1 MQSMVVGSQP
11 QQCTTLTWLL
21 VGDIREMLQDHLDD
35 EAIRWLKPVLDALIS
50 AMCEQSELTS
60 QEGWYDD
67 LLGTF
72 PQFISRVAGIEA
84 EQNELC
90 RSLRELRNGIERD
103 IPLQRLA
110 AELEAGLRDWVLLMT
125 RHSRRQTVLLQ
136 DAWYTEIGGEG

>member
-1 MQSMVVGSQP
+1 MQSVLVGSQP

-35 EAIRWLKPVLDALIS
+35 EAIRWLKPILDSLIG
-50 AMCEQSELTS
+50 AMCEQSELHS
-60 QEGWYDD
+60 SDGLYDD

-72 PQFISRVAGIEA
+72 PHLITRVAGIEA

-103 IPLQRLA
+103 IPLERLA
-110 AELEAGLRDWVLLMT
+110 ADIEEGLGDWVNLMT
-125 RHSRRQTVLLQ
+125 SHSRREAVLLQ
-136 DAWYTEIGGEG
+136 DVWYTEIGGEG

>member
-1 MQSMVVGSQP
+1 MQSVLVGSQP

-35 EAIRWLKPVLDALIS
+35 EAIRWLKPILDSLIG
-50 AMCEQSELTS
+50 AMCEQSELHS
-60 QEGWYDD
+60 IAGLYDD

-72 PQFISRVAGIEA
+72 PHLITRVAGIEA

-110 AELEAGLRDWVLLMT
+110 AEIEEGLGDWVNLMT
-125 RHSRRQTVLLQ
+125 SHSRREAVLLQ
-136 DAWYTEIGGEG
+136 DVWYTEIGGEG

>member
-35 EAIRWLKPVLDALIS
+35 EAIRWLKPILDALIS
-50 AMCEQSELTS
+50 AMCEQSELLNS
-60 QEGWYDD
+60 EGWYDD
-67 LLGTF
+67 LLGAH
-72 PQFISRVAGIEA
+72 PQFISRVASIES

-103 IPLQRLA
+103 IPLTRIA
-110 AELEAGLRDWVLLMT
+110 AELETGLGDWVNLMT
-125 RHSRRQTVLLQ
+125 RHSRREALLLQ

>member
-1 MQSMVVGSQP
+1 MQPVLVGSQP

-35 EAIRWLKPVLDALIS
+35 EAIRWLKPVLDSLIR
-50 AMCEQSELTS
+50 AMCEQSELHS
-60 QEGWYDD
+60 NDGLYDD

-72 PQFISRVAGIEA
+72 PHLISRVAGIEA

-103 IPLQRLA
+103 IPLERLA
-110 AELEAGLRDWVLLMT
+110 AELEEGLGDWVDLMT
-125 RHSRRQTVLLQ
+125 RHSRREAVLLQ
-136 DAWYTEIGGEG
+136 DVWYTEIGGEG

>member
-1 MQSMVVGSQP
+1 MQSVLVGSQP

-35 EAIRWLKPVLDALIS
+35 EAIRWLKPILDSLIG
-50 AMCEQSELTS
+50 AMCEQSELHS
-60 QEGWYDD
+60 RAGLYDD

-72 PQFISRVAGIEA
+72 PHLITRVAGIEA

-110 AELEAGLRDWVLLMT
+110 AELEEGLGDWVNCMI
-125 RHSRRQTVLLQ
+125 RHSRREAVLLQ
-136 DAWYTEIGGEG
+136 DVWYTEIGGEG

>member
-1 MQSMVVGSQP
+1 MQSVLVGSQP

-35 EAIRWLKPVLDALIS
+35 EAIRWLKPILDSLIG
-50 AMCEQSELTS
+50 AMCEQSELHS
-60 QEGWYDD
+60 SDGLYDD

-72 PQFISRVAGIEA
+72 PHLITRVAGIEA

-110 AELEAGLRDWVLLMT
+110 ADIEEGLGDWVNLMT
-125 RHSRRQTVLLQ
+125 SHSRREAVLLQ
-136 DAWYTEIGGEG
+136 DVWYTEIGGEG

>member
-1 MQSMVVGSQP
+1 MHPVLVGSQP

-35 EAIRWLKPVLDALIS
+35 EAIRWLKPILDSLIG
-50 AMCEQSELTS
+50 AMCEQSELHFS
-60 QEGWYDD
+60 DGLYDD

-72 PQFISRVAGIEA
+72 PHLITRVAGIEA

-110 AELEAGLRDWVLLMT
+110 AEIEEGLGDWVNLMT
-125 RHSRRQTVLLQ
+125 SHSRREAVLLQ
-136 DAWYTEIGGEG
+136 DVWYTEIGGEG

>member
-1 MQSMVVGSQP
+1 MHPVLVGSQP

-21 VGDIREMLQDHLDD
+21 VGDIREMLQDHRDD
-35 EAIRWLKPVLDALIS
+35 EAIRWLKPVLDSLIR
-50 AMCEQSELTS
+50 AMCEQSELHFS
-60 QEGWYDD
+60 DGLYDD

-72 PQFISRVAGIEA
+72 PHLITRVAGIEA

-110 AELEAGLRDWVLLMT
+110 ADIEEGLGDWVNLMT
-125 RHSRRQTVLLQ
+125 SHSRREAVLLQ
-136 DAWYTEIGGEG
+136 DVWYTEIGGEG

>member
-1 MQSMVVGSQP
+1 MQSVLVGSQP

-35 EAIRWLKPVLDALIS
+35 EAIRWLKPILDSLIG
-50 AMCEQSELTS
+50 AMCEQSELHS
-60 QEGWYDD
+60 SDGLYDD

-72 PQFISRVAGIEA
+72 PHLITRVAGIEA

-110 AELEAGLRDWVLLMT
+110 AEIEEGLGDWVNLMT
-125 RHSRRQTVLLQ
+125 SHSRREAVLLQ
-136 DAWYTEIGGEG
+136 DVWYTEIGGEG

>member
-1 MQSMVVGSQP
+1 MQSVLVGSQP

-35 EAIRWLKPVLDALIS
+35 EAIRWLKPILDSLIG
-50 AMCEQSELTS
+50 AMCEQSELHS
-60 QEGWYDD
+60 SDGLYDD

-72 PQFISRVAGIEA
+72 PHLITRVAGIEA

-103 IPLQRLA
+103 IPLERLA
-110 AELEAGLRDWVLLMT
+110 AEIEEGLGDWVNLMT
-125 RHSRRQTVLLQ
+125 SHSRREAVLLQ
-136 DAWYTEIGGEG
+136 DVWYTEIGGEG

>member
-1 MQSMVVGSQP
+1 MQSVLVGSQP

-35 EAIRWLKPVLDALIS
+35 EAIRWLKPILDSLIS
-50 AMCEQSELTS
+50 AMCEQSELHS
-60 QEGWYDD
+60 SAGLYDD

-72 PQFISRVAGIEA
+72 PHLITRVAGIEA

-110 AELEAGLRDWVLLMT
+110 ADIEEGLGDWVNLMT
-125 RHSRRQTVLLQ
+125 SHSRREAVLLQ
-136 DAWYTEIGGEG
+136 DVWYTEIGGEG

>member
-1 MQSMVVGSQP
+1 MQPVLVGSQP

-35 EAIRWLKPVLDALIS
+35 EAIRWLKPVLDALIT
-50 AMCEQSELTS
+50 AMCKQSESLS
-60 QEGWYDD
+60 SDGLYDD

-72 PQFISRVAGIEA
+72 PHLIARVAGIEA

-110 AELEAGLRDWVLLMT
+110 AELEAGLSDWVHLMT
-125 RHSRRQTVLLQ
+125 RHSRRESVLLQ
-136 DAWYTEIGGEG
+136 EAWYTEIGGEG